1 MTILCNR
8 RRVPAISF
16 SALLLAVLGCG
27 GLGLPGGGGTTTPP
41 PEADRVVTGDVAWV
55 DPGSRELEV
64 QNRTGRVVARYD
76 ERTTVHFQGREYR
89 PENLEPGDVVRMEV
103 AGSGYQSVYAQRIEV
118 VESVSHRGDD
128 PYDDDPYDDDRHGE
142 DVLAGE
148 VEGVDTGRREI
159 RIETSHGDHVV
170 RYDDRT
176 QVYYRG
182 DAYGPENLEAGDLV
196 RVETVESRG
205 GAAYAGRIEVTQAV
219 QDRTGA
225 GDRHGAERLTGTV
238 EWIDE
243 RRGEFG
249 LRTDDRET
257 WTVEV
262 PFDARDSVRDRFA
275 ALDRGDYVR
284 IEAEELGRDRVE
296 LLRFL

>member
-1 MTILCNR
+1 MTMLWNSR
-8 RRVPAISF
+8 RLSAIAL

-27 GLGLPGGGGTTTPP
+27 ALGLPGGGGTTTPP
-41 PEADRVVTGDVAWV
+41 PEADRVVTGEVAWV

-64 QNRTGRVVARYD
+64 QHQTGRVVARFD
-76 ERTTVHFQGREYR
+76 DRTSVNYQGREYR
-89 PENLEPGDVVRMEV
+89 PENLEPGDVVRMDV

-118 VESVSHRGDD
+118 LESVSDRGDD
-128 PYDDDPYDDDRHGE
+128 PYDDDPADERHGD

-148 VEGVDTGRREI
+148 VERVDTGRREI
-159 RIETSHGDHVV
+159 RIETSHGHHVV

-176 QVYYRG
+176 RVYYRG
-182 DAYGPENLEAGDLV
+182 DAYGPENLEPGDLV
-196 RVETVESRG
+196 RVEAVESRG
-205 GAAYAGRIEVTQAV
+205 GDAYADRIEVTQAV

-225 GDRHGAERLTGTV
+225 GDANGAERLTGTV

-249 LRTDDRET
+249 LRTDGRET

-275 ALDRGDYVR
+275 RLAKGDYVR
-284 IEAEELGRDRVE
+284 IEAEERGRDRVE
-296 LLRFL
+296 LVRFL

>member
-1 MTILCNR
+1 MFCNR
-8 RRVPAISF
+8 RSVVAIPL
-16 SALLLAVLGCG
+16 SALLLAVVGCG
-27 GLGLPGGGGTTTPP
+27 GLGFPGGGGAPNPP
-41 PEADRVVTGDVAWV
+41 PEADRVVTGEVAWV
-55 DPGSRELEV
+55 DPSGRELEI

-76 ERTTVHFQGREYR
+76 DRTQVFYEGREYR
-89 PENLEPGDVVRMEV
+89 PENLEPGDTVRMEV
-103 AGSGYQSVYAQRIEV
+103 AGSGYQNVYAERIEV

-128 PYDDDPYDDDRHGE
+128 RRGDDRYGDDRHAE
-142 DVLAGE
+142 DVLSGA
-148 VEGVDTGRREI
+148 VERVDTERREI
-159 RIETSHGDHVV
+159 RIETSHGDHVM

-176 QVYYRG
+176 RVHYRG
-182 DAYGPENLEAGDLV
+182 DTYGPENLEPGDLV

-205 GAAYAGRIEVTQAV
+205 GDAYAETIEVTQAV
-219 QDRTGA
+219 QDRTGT
-225 GDRHGAERLTGTV
+225 GDRSGAERLAGTV

-249 LRTDDRET
+249 LRTDGRDT

-275 ALDRGDYVR
+275 RLGRGDYVR

-296 LLRFL
+296 LVRFL

>member
-1 MTILCNR
+1 MLSHR
-8 RRVPAISF
+8 RSVLAIPL

-41 PEADRVVTGDVAWV
+41 PEADRVVTGEVAWV
-55 DPGSRELEV
+55 DPGQRELEV
-64 QNRTGRVVARYD
+64 QHRTGRVVARYD
-76 ERTTVHFQGREYR
+76 ERTRVLYQGREYR

-103 AGSGYQSVYAQRIEV
+103 AGTGYQGVYADRIEV

-128 PYDDDPYDDDRHGE
+128 RPGDDRYGE
-142 DVLAGE
+142 TRLSGE
-148 VEGVDTGRREI
+148 VERVDEGRREI

-176 QVYYRG
+176 RVLYRG
-182 DAYGPENLEAGDLV
+182 DTYRPENLEPGDLV
-196 RVETVESRG
+196 RVETVESRPG
-205 GAAYAGRIEVTQAV
+205 EAYADTIEVTQSV
-219 QDRTGA
+219 QERTGA
-225 GDRHGAERLTGTV
+225 GDRRGAERLTGTV
-238 EWIDE
+238 EWIDA

-249 LRTDDRET
+249 LRAEDRRET

-275 ALDRGDYVR
+275 RLNRGDRVR
-284 IEAEELGRDRVE
+284 IEVEERGRDRLE
-296 LLRFL
+296 LVRFL